1 MKLHVAKVRR
11 GFIFISISKQPW
23 KKSIMLFDDAICKNG
38 AVWDCFLIDVET
50 WIEFRSSL
58 CS

>member
-1 MKLHVAKVRR
+1 MSLYFECFTFSVMKLHVAKVRR

-38 AVWDCFLIDVET
+38 AV
-50 WIEFRSSL
+50 
-58 CS
+58 